1 MNYIEPK
8 TDWKDN
14 NLPTLSDF
22 DRIERNL
29 FYLFNLL
36 G

>member
-1 MNYIEPK
+1 MGYTEPK

-22 DRIERNL
+22 DRIEKNIL
-29 FYLFNLL
+29 YLLDLL